1 MDREGEER
9 ERLLLCIYNIMLNK
23 EPLFLVHSC
32 AFFLFFFLVGQQ
44 EIERGRGKDGES
56 DSER

>member
-32 AFFLFFFLVGQQ
+32 AFFWFFFFGGTTRDR
-44 EIERGRGKDGES
+44 EREGK
-56 DSER
+56 RR

>member
-1 MDREGEER
+1 MEDREGEER

-32 AFFLFFFLVGQQ
+32 AFFLFLGQQ